1 MGWKVFAAFGLCAG
15 ILHFAGGLADDAR
28 SVVYLSVA
36 VSGPIA
42 MIVGVRRNR
51 PESAAAWYVLA
62 AGVTVFLL
70 GDAVFYFYKLVRH
83 VDRPFPSIADAF
95 FLASYP
101 LLIAGL
107 LFLIRRRN
115 PGGDR
120 TSLIDACMIATG
132 MGLLTEV
139 YLIAPSLSGTS
150 TPWLERTISVGY
162 PLFDVALLA
171 VAARLTMTT
180 GPRRPAYWFLGM
192 SIMSLLA
199 ADIGYAANQL
209 TGTFE
214 LGSAFDAG
222 WMGFYFFS
230 GLAAL
235 HPSMAGLAN
244 AGPERGDL
252 SGRQRLA
259 VLGAVVLVAPAVL
272 TVEVARGKYDELEFI
287 AAASVVLSILVL
299 ARMGRLLT
307 SMAATAASERTLRAA
322 AAALAGAT
330 DRPGIYSAAIAA
342 VRELAGRG
350 TRAAHLAMWSGAD
363 MVATAFHE
371 GTEGGGMEGGG
382 TERGAAPPRPPLGG
396 AALEPISL
404 PQLDALIND
413 PDAGGSGRQQY
424 TEVLPVLVVDELVG
438 AFVLIADKPLPV
450 PMCRAVDTLGTQL
463 SLALERLVLS
473 DDLHQRR
480 GEARF
485 RSLVHNSSDVI
496 TVVDADS
503 TVRYHTPSVHQVLGY
518 DTDELLGTRLLDLV
532 HPSDASLA
540 LALFDE
546 AAAVTGSIGPVGL
559 RARRADGSWVDV
571 EAMGDNLLGD
581 PNVGGIVITLRDV
594 SVRRELERTL
604 THQAF
609 HDSLTGLANRALF
622 TNRVAHALRRRNRTA
637 HEVAVLFLDLDDF
650 KTVNDSLGHAMGDQL
665 LEEVAQRLDQSLRPG
680 DTTARLGG
688 DEFAILLEGMATT
701 DDTFAAARRLLDSLL
716 EPFTLDGKAVDVHA
730 SIGIAFADQEAVG
743 SEELLRNADIAMYMA
758 KARGKGDFEIF
769 EPHMHEAAIRRLD
782 LKADLQ
788 RAVDNGD
795 FVLHYQPIIA
805 LDSGRV
811 VGFEA
816 LVRWQHPVRGVLSP
830 AEFIPLAEETNL
842 ILPLGRWVLEHA
854 CRQARSWHALHGTT
868 MSVNL
873 SQRQLAQPGLEAEVA
888 EILRQT
894 GVAPAAVT
902 LEITESVVM
911 HDVERTV
918 AVLGRLRGLGVR
930 VAIDDF
936 GTGYS
941 SLAVLRQLPIDVLK
955 IDKAFVDGVGSSSE
969 DTVLVATVIE
979 LARGLGLVTVAEG
992 IEEEAQLAALQELHC
1007 CLGQGYHFARPLPAP
1022 AAAAFLRESGTS
1034 PDLRS
1039 V

>member
-1 MGWKVFAAFGLCAG
+1 MGWKVFAALGLCAG
-15 ILHFAGGLADDAR
+15 VLHFSILSDDAR
-28 SVVYLSVA
+28 SVVYLALA

-42 MIVGVRRNR
+42 MVVGVRRNR

-70 GDAVFYFYKLVRH
+70 GDVVFYFYKLVRH

-139 YLIAPSLSGTS
+139 YLIAPSLAGTS
-150 TPWLERTISVGY
+150 TPWLERAISVGY

-180 GPRRPAYWFLGM
+180 GPRRPAYWFLGL

-199 ADIGYAANQL
+199 ADIGYAASQL

-244 AGPERGDL
+244 AGPQRADA
-252 SGRQRLA
+252 SGRQRMA
-259 VLGAVVLVAPAVL
+259 VLGAVVLAAPAVL
-272 TVEVARGKYDELEFI
+272 TVEAARGRYDELEFI
-287 AAASVVLSILVL
+287 AAASVTLSVLVL
-299 ARMGRLLT
+299 ARMGRLL
-307 SMAATAASERTLRAA
+307 SSLAATAASERTLRSAA
-322 AAALAGAT
+322 ASLAGAN
-330 DRPGIYSAAIAA
+330 DRPGIYAAAIAA
-342 VRELAGRG
+342 VGELAGKN
-350 TRAAHLAMWSGAD
+350 TRATHLAMWSGAD
-363 MVATAFHE
+363 MVATAFYE
-371 GTEGGGMEGGG
+371 DPGEAGQDNAADASGSPSV
-382 TERGAAPPRPPLGG
+382 APPLPARDH
-396 AALEPISL
+396 AVRKPISL
-404 PQLDALIND
+404 LQLDAIIND
-413 PDAGGSGRQQY
+413 PDANAGGRRQY

-438 AFVLIADKPLPV
+438 AFVLIADKPLPLPV
-450 PMCRAVDTLGTQL
+450 CRAVETLGSQL

-496 TVVDADS
+496 SVVDADS
-503 TVRYHTPSVHQVLGY
+503 TVRYHTPSARQVLGY
-518 DTDELLGTRLLDLV
+518 DADELLGTRLLDLV

-546 AAAVTGSIGPVGL
+546 AAAVTGSIGPVSI

-581 PNVGGIVITLRDV
+581 PNVGGIVVTLRDV
-594 SVRRELERTL
+594 SVRMELERTL
-604 THQAF
+604 THQAL

-622 TNRVAHALRRRNRTA
+622 TDRVAHALRRRGRTA

-650 KTVNDSLGHAMGDQL
+650 KTVNDSLGHAMGDEL
-665 LEEVAQRLDQSLRPG
+665 LEGVAQRLDLSLRPG

-688 DEFAILLEGMATT
+688 DEFAVLLEGMATT
-701 DDTFAAARRLLDSLL
+701 NDTFTAARRLLDSLL
-716 EPFTLDGKAVDVHA
+716 EPFTLEGKAVDVHA
-730 SIGIAFADQEAVG
+730 SIGIAFADQEEL
-743 SEELLRNADIAMYMA
+743 SCEELLRNADIAMYMA
-758 KARGKGDFEIF
+758 KARGKGGYEVF

-795 FVLHYQPIIA
+795 FVLHYQPVVA
-805 LDSGRV
+805 LDTSQV

-816 LVRWQHPVRGVLSP
+816 LVRWQHPVRGMLSP

-854 CRQARSWHALHGTT
+854 CRQARAWYALHGTT

-873 SQRQLAQPGLEAEVA
+873 SQRQLAQPGLEGEVA

-894 GVAPAAVT
+894 GVAPGAIT

-918 AVLGRLRGLGVR
+918 AVLGGLRKLGVQ

-941 SLAVLRQLPIDVLK
+941 SLAALRQLPIDVLK

-992 IEEEAQLAALQELHC
+992 IEEEAQLVALRKLRC

-1022 AAAAFLRESGTS
+1022 AAAALLRDPGVT
-1034 PDLRS
+1034 PDR
-1039 V
+1039 